1 MYRLKERP
9 AIRAME
15 YITSMPHT
23 LLAAQRVPKDLLGVG
38 AAVFCGDEQGVPRLL
53 LLQRSESDSM
63 PGNWELPGGK

>member
-15 YITSMPHT
+15 FITSFPDT
-23 LLAAQRVPKDLLGVG
+23 LLAAQHTPKDLLGVG
-38 AAVFCGDEQGVPRLL
+38 AAVFCVDKGEPLLL

-63 PGNWELPGGK
+63 PGKWELPGGE